1 MVQSPMFD
9 GKMSHWYH
17 PKCFFGR
24 ARPKG
29 VTDIAHFDS
38 LRWEDQ
44 VAEIYQMD
52 MKVTGHLVDN
62 RAVRLLSKDV
72 SITVILSLSSL
83 DVCFCYSTS
92 SMF

>member
-44 VAEIYQMD
+44 VTEIYQMD

-62 RAVRLLSKDV
+62 RASLKRRLDYSYFVFVFFGCL
-72 SITVILSLSSL
+72 ILLL
-83 DVCFCYSTS
+83 N
-92 SMF
+92 

>member
-62 RAVRLLSKDV
+62 RASLKRRLD
-72 SITVILSLSSL
+72 
-83 DVCFCYSTS
+83 YSY
-92 SMF
+92 FVFVFFGCLFLLN